1 MRETLL
7 ILLYKLNVR
16 TVQKDISMRM
26 NSFIGKKILSIIRNG
41 NYAHPG
47 EEEAIELT
55 FRNIPKDKNRLMLD
69 IGCGRGG
76 TAHYLH
82 THGWGNVV
90 GVDIDSESIHYANQQ
105 YASLDFFAC
114 NIVDISKSIERK
126 FDLLYLFN
134 SFYAFDN
141 QLAALESLRKVA
153 KASSTLLIFDYID
166 LGDYFKEPIIEAG
179 APFLPHP
186 LKNGHFENMMGKAGW
201 SISKMTDITFEYERW
216 YSQFMD
222 KVHLKHK
229 EIIEIGGEDAME
241 TVCRLY
247 GGMLES
253 IQKGMLGGVIVEAK
267 PKQ

>member
-1 MRETLL
+1 M
-7 ILLYKLNVR
+7 K
-16 TVQKDISMRM
+16 M
-26 NSFIGKKILSIIRNG
+26 NSFIGKKILSIIRDG
-41 NYAHPG
+41 NFAHPG
-47 EEEAIELT
+47 EEKAVELT
-55 FRNIPKDKNRLMLD
+55 FRNVPKDNNRLMLD
-69 IGCGRGG
+69 VGCGRGG

-90 GVDIDSESIHYANQQ
+90 GVDIDSDSIQYAKQQ
-105 YASLDFFAC
+105 YPSLGFFAC
-114 NIVDISKSIERK
+114 NINDISKYIKRQ

-134 SFYAFDN
+134 SFYAFDD
-141 QLAALESLRKVA
+141 QPAALESLKKVS

-166 LGDYFKEPIIEAG
+166 LGDYFKEQIIEDG
-179 APFLPHP
+179 ATFLPQP
-186 LKNGHFENMMGKAGW
+186 IKSGHFENMMIKTGW
-201 SISKMTDITFEYERW
+201 SLSKITDITLEYEQW

-229 EIIEIGGEDAME
+229 EIIEIGGEDAMD

-247 GGMLES
+247 GGLLES